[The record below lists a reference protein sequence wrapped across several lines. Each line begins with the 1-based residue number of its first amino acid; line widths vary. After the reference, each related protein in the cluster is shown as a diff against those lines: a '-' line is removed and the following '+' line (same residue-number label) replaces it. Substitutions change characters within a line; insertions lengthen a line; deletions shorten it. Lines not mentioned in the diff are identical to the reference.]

1 MKKKTLWLAGLTVMV
16 AALATQSC
24 SNDEPDYSLSYPT
37 ALVTVK
43 PNVNNTSFSMQL
55 DDSTVLHPVNR
66 KTPPFG
72 TKEVRALVNYTV
84 VDRPTLGKG
93 INVNVNWIDS
103 IRTKNMAPFLNEKK
117 NVETYGDDPVE
128 IVDDWVTIAEDGYL
142 TLRFRTRW
150 SHGITH
156 FVNLVQVPNLVD
168 NYIVRFYHNAQK
180 DTNGR
185 VGDGIVAF
193 RLNNLPDTQGK
204 TVWLTLEWN
213 SYRGPKT
220 VKFKYCTRKNT
231 LTRGTNSAAMTAPVQ
246 ITRID

>member
-1 MKKKTLWLAGLTVMV
+1 M
-16 AALATQSC
+16 
-24 SNDEPDYSLSYPT
+24 D
-37 ALVTVK
+37 
-43 PNVNNTSFSMQL
+43 
-55 DDSTVLHPVNR
+55 
-66 KTPPFG
+66 
-72 TKEVRALVNYTV
+72 
-84 VDRPTLGKG
+84 
-93 INVNVNWIDS
+93 
-103 IRTKNMAPFLNEKK
+103 
-117 NVETYGDDPVE
+117 
-128 IVDDWVTIAEDGYL
+128 
-142 TLRFRTRW
+142 
-150 SHGITH
+150 HGITH